1 MAKASAKKKSASR
14 GAVTVVRTRVVKV
27 SEPPPTPKPP
37 SGPIDKLLDLVK
49 WIDTPFKL
57 ATVIILGVLGLVG
70 YIAYENQD
78 KLIGSLTAKDHIPQ
92 LVKDEQLL
100 AASRPLLRDA
110 HAETIII
117 HEVDLP
123 KNSRI
128 TRLALSTEGRNTS
141 LEGVKGALF
150 SSSPARNRAVI
161 SMVNNEVLCEA
172 FQPSSD
178 VGDWLINRG
187 VVYACRASI
196 PPDAGIMIG
205 YISLGFKQEPRDI
218 SALKAR
224 IQQATREMAR

>member
-1 MAKASAKKKSASR
+1 MAKAPAKKKPTSR

-27 SEPPPTPKPP
+27 NEPTPPPKPP
-37 SGPIDKLLDLVK
+37 GGPLDKVLDLVK

-92 LVKDEQLL
+92 LIRDEQLL
-100 AASRPLLRDA
+100 AVSRPLLRDA
-110 HAETIII
+110 RAETIII

-123 KNSRI
+123 KNARV
-128 TRLALSTEGRNTS
+128 TRLALSNEGRNTS

-150 SSSPARNRAVI
+150 SSSPARNRAVV
-161 SMVNNEVLCEA
+161 SMINNEILCEG
-172 FQPSSD
+172 FQASSD
-178 VGDWLINRG
+178 AGDWLINRG

-196 PPDAGIMIG
+196 PPDAGIMVG

-218 SALKAR
+218 AALKAR